1 MKLTTVRVRMF
12 RNILDSTEVA
22 IQPDVTCL
30 VGKNES
36 GKTAF
41 LQALW
46 RLNPARVTP
55 TFSVPDHYPAW
66 LEKRH
71 CLEGQNL
78 DEVRPVEAI
87 FGWEAADE
95 KAVES
100 VFGPGS
106 SQPTRSSASGSGI
119 TTNSSGSTAATR
131 QRRLET
137 CWRKIRID

>member
-1 MKLTTVRVRMF
+1 MKLKTVHARMF

-46 RLNPARVTP
+46 RLRPARTNP
-55 TFSVPDHYPAW
+55 KFSIPEQYPAW

-71 CLEGQNL
+71 RLEGQVL
-78 DEVRPVEAI
+78 VPASRSKPTGFQPVS
-87 FGWEAADE
+87 FQH
-95 KAVES
+95 
-100 VFGPGS
+100 P
-106 SQPTRSSASGSGI
+106 
-119 TTNSSGSTAATR
+119 
-131 QRRLET
+131 
-137 CWRKIRID
+137 C